1 MGKKEL
7 GEAAKKEFKNPYI
20 NRPTRISHIHIV
32 WRDLRGHWL
41 VRDPGS

>member
-20 NRPTRISHIHIV
+20 NRPTRINNLHIIFLH
-32 WRDLRGHWL
+32 
-41 VRDPGS
+41 